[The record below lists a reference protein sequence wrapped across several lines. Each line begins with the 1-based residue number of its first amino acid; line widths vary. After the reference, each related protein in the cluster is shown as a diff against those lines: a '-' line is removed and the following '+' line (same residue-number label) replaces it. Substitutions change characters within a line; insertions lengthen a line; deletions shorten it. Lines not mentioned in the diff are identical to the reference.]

1 MGSMVTTG
9 MGCMASLDRV
19 VFVIE
24 LHLDMDIVNF
34 DFVVFE
40 LLLDLD
46 TYNNDF
52 DFEPLELDVDIVDH
66 DFAVLELLLDLETY
80 NNHDLVF
87 EPLEL

>member
-19 VFVIE
+19 VFVIK
-24 LHLDMDIVNF
+24 LHLDMDIDNF

-40 LLLDLD
+40 PLWDLD

-52 DFEPLELDVDIVDH
+52 DFEPLELDMDIVDH
-66 DFAVLELLLDLETY
+66 DFAVLEPLLELETY